1 MTWRREVGDAF
12 RLARTE
18 RWVATD
24 LLAGVL
30 LYAAWVAGT
39 EMLLRRGADAAG
51 LTPPAA
57 HRPVLVA
64 AGLLWL
70 VVPAAVAVYRLR
82 DRLVNIR
89 GNVEQRYRFDYPGAL
104 LVPPAAVLAVLAV
117 VAAVVPDRR
126 YGAVLLSVAGLY
138 LLART
143 TAFSYR
149 VFAFSRPSFLYAAT
163 FATVAVQAAA
173 ALVTVAPVVDRG
185 ALVERAVVA
194 LGVGEYVTAT
204 AGGVPLPLVAAAAVP
219 VGLSA
224 AYLALQGLAA
234 LEVRLIEPEVSR
246 SDLRTGQRYPPFVD
260 VADGAAYDRTPA
272 DGEGGGGE
280 APAAAESTPDE
291 GADGGAENL
300 DEVRHTRV
308 FRPPGEDGDRAGA
321 GGADLMEAGADGPD
335 AGSGGSARRCTACG
349 ETARAEATVCPN
361 CGTSL

>member
-1 MTWRREVGDAF
+1 MTWRRAVGDAF
-12 RLARTE
+12 RLLRTE

-24 LLAGVL
+24 LLAGAV

-39 EMLLRRGADAAG
+39 AALLRRAADAAG
-51 LTPPAA
+51 LSPPAA

-70 VVPAAVAVYRLR
+70 AVPAAVAVYRLR
-82 DRLVNIR
+82 DRLLNIS
-89 GNVEQRYRFDYPGAL
+89 GNVEQRYRFDRPAAL
-104 LVPPAAVLAVLAV
+104 LVPPAALLAVLAI

-126 YGAVLLSVAGLY
+126 YGAAVLSIAGLY

-143 TAFSYR
+143 TAYSYR
-149 VFAFSRPSFLYAAT
+149 VFAFSRPAVLYAAT
-163 FATVAVQAAA
+163 VVTVAVQAAA

-185 ALVERAVVA
+185 ALVERAVVT
-194 LGVGEYVTAT
+194 LGAGEYVTAT
-204 AGGVPLPLVAAAAVP
+204 VGGVPLPLVAAVAVP

-224 AYLALQGLAA
+224 AYLALQGVAA
-234 LEVRLIEPEVSR
+234 LAVRLIEPDVNR

-260 VADGAAYDRTPA
+260 VADGPAYDRTPA
-272 DGEGGGGE
+272 DGE
-280 APAAAESTPDE
+280 AAGDDVPPSAEPTPDE
-291 GADGGAENL
+291 GPDDGEDL

-308 FRPPGEDGDRAGA
+308 FRPPGEGEDGPSAAGADLIEDGA
-321 GGADLMEAGADGPD
+321 GGAN

-349 ETARAEATVCPN
+349 ETARAEETVCPN

>member
-1 MTWRREVGDAF
+1 MTWRREVDDAF

-24 LLAGVL
+24 LLAGAV

-39 EMLLRRGADAAG
+39 EALLRRGADAAG
-51 LTPPAA
+51 LSPPAA

-82 DRLVNIR
+82 DRLLNIS

-104 LVPPAAVLAVLAV
+104 LAPPAALLAVLAV

-126 YGAVLLSVAGLY
+126 VGAAVLSIGGLY

-143 TAFSYR
+143 TAYSYR

-173 ALVTVAPVVDRG
+173 ALVTVAPAVGRD

-194 LGVGEYVTAT
+194 LGVGEYVTGT
-204 AGGVPLPLVAAAAVP
+204 VGGVPLPLVAAAVVP
-219 VGLSA
+219 IALTV
-224 AYLALQGLAA
+224 AYLALQSVGVMA
-234 LEVRLIEPEVSR
+234 VRLIEPEVTR

-260 VADGAAYDRTPA
+260 VADGPAYDRTPA
-272 DGEGGGGE
+272 DGASGGDD
-280 APAAAESTPDE
+280 APAAAESTPDSETDDE
-291 GADGGAENL
+291 GEDL
-300 DEVRHTRV
+300 DEVGHTRV
-308 FRPPGEDGDRAGA
+308 FRPPGEGGSEGSAAGADLIEDGA
-321 GGADLMEAGADGPD
+321 GGAD
-335 AGSGGSARRCTACG
+335 AGSGGSTRRCTACG
-349 ETARAEATVCPN
+349 ETARADATVCPN